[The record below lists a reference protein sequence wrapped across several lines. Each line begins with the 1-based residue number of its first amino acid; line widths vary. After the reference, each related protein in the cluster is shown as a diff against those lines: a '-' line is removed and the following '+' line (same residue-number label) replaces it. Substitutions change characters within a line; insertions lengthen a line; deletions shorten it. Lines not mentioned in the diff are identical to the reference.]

1 MTEPATELARPRG
14 RYGVD
19 GDYRLIPAPV
29 VFVGYLLLC
38 VAAAVLAAVWLADG
52 RLGAGIGAAV
62 VAVVLIGAGVGVW
75 RFSLRGTFEVWARLL
90 TGLDIPGA

>member
-1 MTEPATELARPRG
+1 MAELVSDLARPRG

-38 VAAAVLAAVWLADG
+38 FAAAVLAAVWL
-52 RLGAGIGAAV
+52 
-62 VAVVLIGAGVGVW
+62 
-75 RFSLRGTFEVWARLL
+75 L
-90 TGLDIPGA
+90 TG